1 MPTLYAFATG
11 NYTWP
16 DNVCQTMPDEQP
28 VRTDHMLIAIVLD
41 TGLELQDEMPRPNL
55 GWRTGRRCGKR

>member
-1 MPTLYAFATG
+1 
-11 NYTWP
+11 
-16 DNVCQTMPDEQP
+16 MPDEQP